1 MHKYRRP
8 LLALAAVTALT
19 TLLSACIVV
28 PRGYSHHHHRYHG
41 LAAPDV
47 APPAAPAPQAAG

>member
-8 LLALAAVTALT
+8 LIAIAAVTALS

-28 PRGYSHHHHRYHG
+28 PRGYYRHHRYYG
-41 LAAPDV
+41 QVAPDV

>member
-8 LLALAAVTALT
+8 LLAIAAVTALS

-28 PRGYSHHHHRYHG
+28 PRGYYRHRHYG
-41 LAAPDV
+41 QVAPDV
-47 APPAAPAPQAAG
+47 APPVAPAPQAAG